1 MASVPPLPERPAAA
15 APGPSPAATALD
27 AETLE
32 RLYLRLEHPLYN
44 VVYRW
49 LWDAHDA
56 QETVQDAFLRIWR
69 RRDDVRPETV
79 EPLLYRTALNLAAN
93 RLRARRLRRWF
104 LGPSVDEAEPAAV
117 GPDAESQAADRERLA
132 AVRRTVEAL
141 PERLRRVLVLCE
153 LAELSYEQV
162 AATLGI
168 PAGTVASRRHEAL
181 ARLRRELGEEP

>member
-1 MASVPPLPERPAAA
+1 MASAPPLPERPAAA
-15 APGPSPAATALD
+15 APVPAPAARLD

-32 RLYLRLEHPLYN
+32 RLYLRLERPMFN

-69 RRDDVRPETV
+69 RRDDVRVETL

-104 LGPSVDEAEPAAV
+104 LGPSVEEVDAASS
-117 GPDAESQAADRERLA
+117 GPDVETQAADRERLA
-132 AVRRTVEAL
+132 AVRRAVEAL
-141 PERLRRVLVLCE
+141 PVRLRRVFVLCE
-153 LAELSYEQV
+153 LAELPYEQV
-162 AATLGI
+162 AATLEI

-181 ARLRRELGEEP
+181 GRLRHELGEER

>member
-1 MASVPPLPERPAAA
+1 MASAPPLPEPSAAA
-15 APGPSPAATALD
+15 APVPAPAARLD

-32 RLYLRLEHPLYN
+32 RLYLRLERPLYN

-49 LWDAHDA
+49 LWDPHDA
-56 QETVQDAFLRIWR
+56 QETVQDAFLRLWR
-69 RRDDVRPETV
+69 RRDDVRLETA

-93 RLRARRLRRWF
+93 RLRARKLRRWF
-104 LGPSVDEAEPAAV
+104 LGPRDEDAEPPAS
-117 GPDAESQAADRERLA
+117 GPDVEQEAAARERLA
-132 AVRRTVEAL
+132 ATRRAVEAL
-141 PERLRRVLVLCE
+141 PERLRRVVVLCE

-181 ARLRRELGEEP
+181 ARLRRALGATP